1 MSYNEQVS
9 PNCCHK
15 QLKLFLRYNEYEV
28 LVGESEFKKGFNKWA
43 EFRNPYM
50 DQDK

>member
-1 MSYNEQVS
+1 MTPAAFSDLCILN
-9 PNCCHK
+9 
-15 QLKLFLRYNEYEV
+15 RYDEYEV
-28 LVGESEFKKGFNKWA
+28 LGGESEFKKDFDKWA